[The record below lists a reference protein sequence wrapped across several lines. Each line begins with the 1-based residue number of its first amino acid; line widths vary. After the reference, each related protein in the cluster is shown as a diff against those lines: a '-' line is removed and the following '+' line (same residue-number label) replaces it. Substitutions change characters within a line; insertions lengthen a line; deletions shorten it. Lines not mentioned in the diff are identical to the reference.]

1 KFMLRSSKGNWT
13 EPTIMRIESQ
23 ARSDALDIIGQ
34 TITGQISGATT
45 VVLNAIVFF
54 QGIESVSE
62 LEVDKD
68 ETYGTFEVG
77 ETVTANSNT
86 QDVEMFFTVRSFV
99 TTATIISGGGKYK
112 PTDSVRITSDTGN
125 EMAEA
130 EVSAVSTGGVSG
142 VVIDDVGGGYRVG
155 DIVTFTKDSG
165 DVNTVEDAEGFV
177 SVVDGSILLED
188 TVGNDDFLILESDS
202 VYSLEHINI
211 ILEGTDSE
219 KANEGSY
226 LIFNATALSGA
237 DENYRFIT
245 EETTLQLDRY
255 GGDDD
260 RFMLDVGAADTEGS
274 IHRVRLNDNGG
285 GYSKLPSVT

>member
-1 KFMLRSSKGNWT
+1 MQLLKFFLRLMFAEEAEIVYPNKFMLRSSKGNWT

-99 TTATIISGGGKYK
+99 TTATICCI
-112 PTDSVRITSDTGN
+112 
-125 EMAEA
+125 
-130 EVSAVSTGGVSG
+130 
-142 VVIDDVGGGYRVG
+142 
-155 DIVTFTKDSG
+155 
-165 DVNTVEDAEGFV
+165 
-177 SVVDGSILLED
+177 
-188 TVGNDDFLILESDS
+188 
-202 VYSLEHINI
+202 
-211 ILEGTDSE
+211 
-219 KANEGSY
+219 
-226 LIFNATALSGA
+226 
-237 DENYRFIT
+237 
-245 EETTLQLDRY
+245 
-255 GGDDD
+255 
-260 RFMLDVGAADTEGS
+260 
-274 IHRVRLNDNGG
+274 
-285 GYSKLPSVT
+285 